1 MNRQYED
8 KTIGRNTLD
17 QEITSELIDVVED
30 AVLPAAIKF
39 GQEYDLPLQH
49 TFCLA
54 CNAMLISISSG
65 IASIND
71 MNGMSNWNKEH
82 FIKRVEAIMNDA
94 FQEPKANHN

>member
-1 MNRQYED
+1 MNRQYQD
-8 KTIGRNTLD
+8 KTIGRSTLD
-17 QEITSELIDVVED
+17 QEITEELLTVVED
-30 AVLPAAIKF
+30 AILPAAARF
-39 GQEYDLPLQH
+39 GEEYNLPLQH

-71 MNGMSNWNKEH
+71 MNGLPNWNKEK